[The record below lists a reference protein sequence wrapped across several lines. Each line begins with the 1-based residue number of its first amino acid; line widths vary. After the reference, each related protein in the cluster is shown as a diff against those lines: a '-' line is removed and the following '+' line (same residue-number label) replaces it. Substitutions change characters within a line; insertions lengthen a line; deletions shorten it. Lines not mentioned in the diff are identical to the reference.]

1 MLSRTHHQISRTPT
15 SLSPL
20 LGALRGCR
28 FRDTSRA
35 TASSLSLD
43 ALSLHRREQYK
54 YLPPTSSS
62 LVSLCSPTD
71 SISSLHLWILSSVKV
86 LNTAPLLPPPIR
98 PSQWQL
104 LFSCCNLPSA
114 PSSPFSNPCRPPD
127 LVLSVRRIASPQFRE
142 STKQANSF
150 RNLSPRFNRVKQKK
164 EKGKKKNSGKTA
176 EKQQKNSRKK
186 QKKTKTKK
194 KKKAALDLVN
204 NIGPPPGSSE

>member
-164 EKGKKKNSGKTA
+164 EKGKKKKNSGKTA
-176 EKQQKNSRKK
+176 EKQQKNSRKTAEK
-186 QKKTKTKK
+186 NKK
-194 KKKAALDLVN
+194 KEK
-204 NIGPPPGSSE
+204 GCPGSRQQYWPPPGSSE